1 MLSGAFL
8 SVLLLGVHFVDV
20 AEQAGLS
27 FQHISGSAEKN
38 YILETI
44 GSGVAWIDY
53 DRDGWPDLFAVNGG
67 TWEELVRGVPST
79 GNALFRN
86 NRDGTFRDVTRAAG
100 VAGSQWGMGATV
112 ADYDNDGWPDLYV
125 CNYGPNTLYRNNG
138 DGSFSDATQK
148 AGVGDPSWS
157 SSAAFGDADGDEW
170 LDLYVANYI
179 EFDHLNPPARSS
191 DCEYRG
197 IQVHCG
203 PSGLAASADTFYH
216 NNGDGTFSLS
226 TKEFG
231 MDAAASY
238 GMGAVWCDY
247 DNDRDNDLFVAN
259 DSQANFLFQN
269 QGKGKFKEI
278 ALTSGVAVNEDGQ
291 AQAGMGVSFG
301 DYDHD
306 GFFDLYVTNF
316 SDDYNTLYRN
326 LGNGLFRDVTRGA
339 ALTLPSLIFLGWS
352 AKFFDYDNDG
362 WEDLLVANGHIYPQ
376 VDSRPILI
384 QFRQRKLLF
393 KNLGNG
399 KFSEVGASREMGLT
413 EQWSSRGG
421 CFADF
426 DNDGDVDIAVNNMNA
441 RLSLF
446 RNEGGHSSGHW
457 LRLNLEGR
465 QNRSAIG
472 TRVVVETDGR
482 QMQEIRSG
490 SGYQSSHDLRLHFGL
505 GSSQRVKKLTIRWT
519 NGEEQDFQDV
529 AADRGY
535 FLRQGKALAS
545 EKRFTGKK

>member
-1 MLSGAFL
+1 MLSGTFL

-20 AEQAGLS
+20 AEQSGLS
-27 FQHISGSAEKN
+27 FQHISGSSEKN
-38 YILETI
+38 HLLETV

-67 TWEELVRGVPST
+67 GWEELVRGKRSA

-100 VAGSQWGMGATV
+100 VAGSEWGMGVTV

-125 CNYGPNTLYRNNG
+125 SNYGPNTLYRNKG
-138 DGSFSDATQK
+138 DGSFSNATQK

-170 LDLYVANYI
+170 LDLYVVNYV
-179 EFDHLNPPARSS
+179 EFDHLNPPAPSP

-203 PSGLAASADTFYH
+203 PSGLTASADRFYH

-226 TKEFG
+226 TKESG
-231 MDAAASY
+231 MDTIASY

-247 DNDRDNDLFVAN
+247 DNDGDNDLFVAN

-269 QGKGKFKEI
+269 QGKGRFEEI

-306 GFFDLYVTNF
+306 GYFDLYVTNF

-326 LGNGLFRDVTRGA
+326 LGNGLFRDVTRRV
-339 ALTLPSLIFLGWS
+339 ALTLPSLVFLGWS
-352 AKFFDYDNDG
+352 TKFFDYDNDG
-362 WEDLLVANGHIYPQ
+362 WEDLLVANGHTYPQ
-376 VDSRPILI
+376 VDSRQILI
-384 QFRQRKLLF
+384 RFRQRKLLF

-413 EQWSSRGG
+413 DQWSSRGG

-426 DNDGDVDIAVNNMNA
+426 DNDGDVDVAVNNMDA
-441 RLSLF
+441 RLSLY
-446 RNEGGHSSGHW
+446 RNEGGHKAGHW
-457 LRLNLEGR
+457 LRLTLEGR
-465 QNRSAIG
+465 QNRGATG
-472 TRVVVETDGR
+472 TRVVVKTDGR

-505 GSSQRVKKLTIRWT
+505 GSAQKVENLTIRWT
-519 NGEEQDFQDV
+519 NGEEQSFQDV
-529 AADRGY
+529 TGDQGY
-535 FLRQGKALAS
+535 FLKQGEALAS
-545 EKRFTGKK
+545 EKRLSGTK

>member
-1 MLSGAFL
+1 MLSGVAF
-8 SVLLLGVHFVDV
+8 SILLLGVHFVDV
-20 AEQAGLS
+20 AEQSGLS

-38 YILETI
+38 HILETI

-67 TWEELVRGVPST
+67 SWEELVKGTHSV
-79 GNALFRN
+79 GNALFHN
-86 NRDGTFRDVTRAAG
+86 NGDGTFRDVTRAAG
-100 VAGSQWGMGATV
+100 VSGSEWGMGATV
-112 ADYDNDGWPDLYV
+112 ADYDNDGWQDLYV

-138 DGSFSDATQK
+138 DGTFSDATQV
-148 AGVGDPSWS
+148 AGIGDASWS
-157 SSAAFGDADGDEW
+157 SSASFGDADGDEW
-170 LDLYVANYI
+170 LDLYIANYV
-179 EFDHLNPPARSS
+179 EFDHLNPPSQS
-191 DCEYRG
+191 PDCEYRG

-203 PSGLAASADTFYH
+203 PSGLAAAADTFYH

-226 TKEFG
+226 TKESG
-231 MDAAASY
+231 MDASASY

-247 DNDRDNDLFVAN
+247 DNDGDNDLFVAN

-269 QGKGKFKEI
+269 QGKAKFKEI

-291 AQAGMGVSFG
+291 PQAGMGVTFG

-306 GFFDLYVTNF
+306 GHFDLYVTNF

-326 LGNGLFRDVTRGA
+326 LGNGVFRDVTRRA
-339 ALTLPSLIFLGWS
+339 ALTLPSLTFLGWS
-352 AKFFDYDNDG
+352 TRFFDYDNDG

-384 QFRQRKLLF
+384 RFRQRKLLF

-399 KFSEVGASREMGLT
+399 RFSEVGGTREMGLT
-413 EQWSSRGG
+413 EPWSSRGG

-426 DNDGDVDIAVNNMNA
+426 DNDGDLDVAVSNLDA

-446 RNEGGHSSGHW
+446 RNEGGHKSGHW
-457 LRLNLEGR
+457 LRLSLEGR
-465 QNRSAIG
+465 RNRSAIG
-472 TRVVVETDGR
+472 TRVIVDTDGR
-482 QMQEIRSG
+482 QMQEVRGG

-505 GSSQRVKKLTIRWT
+505 GSSERVKHLTIRWT
-519 NGEEQDFQDV
+519 NGEVQDFRDV

-535 FLRQGKALAS
+535 SLRQGNALGS
-545 EKRFTGKK
+545 EKRFTRQR

>member
-67 TWEELVRGVPST
+67 SWEELVRGVPST

-179 EFDHLNPPARSS
+179 EFDHLNPPARSP

-306 GFFDLYVTNF
+306 GYFDLYVTNF

-426 DNDGDVDIAVNNMNA
+426 DNDGDVDIAVNNMDA

>member
-67 TWEELVRGVPST
+67 SWEELVRGVPST

-86 NRDGTFRDVTRAAG
+86 SRDGTFRDVTRAAG

-125 CNYGPNTLYRNNG
+125 CNYGRNTLYRNNG

-179 EFDHLNPPARSS
+179 EFDHLNPPAWSP

-306 GFFDLYVTNF
+306 GYFDLYVTNF

-339 ALTLPSLIFLGWS
+339 ALTLPSLVFLGWS
-352 AKFFDYDNDG
+352 ANFFDYDNDG

-426 DNDGDVDIAVNNMNA
+426 DNDGDVDIAVNNMDA

-519 NGEEQDFQDV
+519 NGEEQNFQDV
-529 AADRGY
+529 SADRDY
-535 FLRQGKALAS
+535 LLRQGKALA
-545 EKRFTGKK
+545 ETGKSTSQ